1 MTLIESSIMLLELKG
16 RSRGIT
22 NDHNMFIVQDTGR
35 LTHPQNSLGHIH
47 KACSLGNLQMGII
60 S

>member
-1 MTLIESSIMLLELKG
+1 MTLLESSIMLLEFKG

-22 NDHNMFIVQDTGR
+22 YDHNIFIVQDTGR
-35 LTHPQNSLGHIH
+35 LTHRQNSLGYIH
-47 KACSLGNLQMGII
+47 KACSLGNLQMGIM